1 MNYRKLPGRRSGFLH
16 GANLWIA
23 DDHILAVKSLRFREE
38 YKRFYLRDIQAI
50 VVADRPRF
58 HISTR
63 AAIIAALW
71 LAVSIAAWNRAPW
84 VPAVMLSAATCLVGS
99 WLYVSYFRSCSCRIH
114 TAVSRDVLPSIYRT
128 WIARQFLAEVEPLI
142 WQVQGVLQGNW
153 TESVVT
159 PAVVPPAYAQ
169 PTPTPKATARTH
181 TLASDLFV
189 ASLFIDAA
197 LTFLTL
203 HSVTKSTVWI
213 SYVLTFVQ
221 IGGGV
226 AIFLQYHRGILRAGM
241 QRLAIATLILMGISY
256 YVSQILGGV
265 AMGNRPVMPDP
276 SVIAALPSYL
286 LLRQVNAVACL
297 ILGLVGVGLILMPE
311 GDTP

>member
-142 WQVQGVLQGNW
+142 WQVQGVLQ
-153 TESVVT
+153 
-159 PAVVPPAYAQ
+159 
-169 PTPTPKATARTH
+169 
-181 TLASDLFV
+181 
-189 ASLFIDAA
+189 